1 VFTPGSAGT
10 TQEVFMAAAQNHY
23 GSFGYYSPMVFLGK
37 RRYAE
42 ETNIYGL
49 LKELAKGRE
58 YEKFIAISDDPD
70 ELVEFIETHPPQKAL
85 PQ

>member
-1 VFTPGSAGT
+1 MT
-10 TQEVFMAAAQNHY
+10 AAQNHY
-23 GSFGYYSPMVFLGK
+23 GLFGCCRPMVFLGK

-42 ETNIYGL
+42 ETKIYGL

-58 YEKFIAISDDPD
+58 YEKFLAISDDPD
-70 ELVEFIETHPPQKAL
+70 ELVEFIGAHPPRKAL